1 MLLTID
7 VPDTTVALSATIMVT
22 EKDGSLTWTSRVFG
36 VTNGILRDEYG
47 KNEVTLKPK
56 EERNV

>member
-7 VPDTTVALSATIMVT
+7 VPDTTVVLSATIMVT
-22 EKDGSLTWTSRVFG
+22 EKDGSLTLTSRVFG
-36 VTNGILRDEYG
+36 VTNGILRDEDG
-47 KNEVTLKPK
+47 KNEITLKPK